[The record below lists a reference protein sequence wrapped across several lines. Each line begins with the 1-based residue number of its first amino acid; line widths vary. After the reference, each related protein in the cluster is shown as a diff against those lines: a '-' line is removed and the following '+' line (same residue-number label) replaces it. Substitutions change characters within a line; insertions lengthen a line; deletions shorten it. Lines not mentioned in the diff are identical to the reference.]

1 MPPST
6 MTSAS
11 ETLAQV
17 TPMAPSSIW
26 RRAIHG
32 DLWPL
37 ECGRQ
42 SLPPAAMAVD
52 RRRTFASKRSRS
64 SSSAGVSSSPRVMPT
79 VGEGDGAVP
88 ERVDG
93 TGKDSG

>member
-1 MPPST
+1 

-37 ECGRQ
+37 EWGRQ
-42 SLPPAAMAVD
+42 SLPPAAMAAD
-52 RRRTFASKRSRS
+52 SRRTFASNRSRS
-64 SSSAGVSSSPRVMPT
+64 SSSAGVSSSPRVIPT
-79 VGEGDGAVP
+79 VGEGTALFAGVSTAQASL
-88 ERVDG
+88 R
-93 TGKDSG
+93 